1 MERKVYA
8 VVLAAGSGLRARQ
21 GINKMLKEIRGQTPL
36 DMTLSRFRRV
46 DRIDKVFVTC
56 KKEEEK
62 EITCIARHYFED
74 CDVVIGGETRQESVY
89 NALCAIDDMEA
100 VVLIHDGARSF
111 VSEELINDCI
121 DTALEYGT
129 GVAGKIST
137 DTVKKVGEDGQFVET
152 LNRNEICL
160 TETPQSFIV
169 KDIKKA
175 HEEAIKDGYTGTDDA
190 SLLER
195 LGIPVKMVISKEN
208 NKKLTFKKDFE
219 ELEDENLDIMKRIRI
234 GQGYDIHLLR
244 EGRKLIIGGVE
255 IPYEKGLLGHSDA
268 DVLLHAVTD
277 SILGA
282 AGLGDIG
289 EHFPDTDDRYKDI
302 DSSILLKEVR
312 DDVYKKGFRI
322 INLDITVFLE
332 EPKMKDYKRKIV
344 SRIAEIL
351 EIDSSQVNL
360 KAKTME
366 KTGAIGRKEAIGA
379 SATCLMR
386 II

>member
-46 DRIDKVFVTC
+46 DRIDKVIVTC